1 MAAGSSG
8 PDLSAFQLE
17 VARLFFALPAS
28 QGFLLAGGAALLA
41 QHLTARPTED
51 LDFFTAP
58 ERGHVPAARDALEA
72 AARQRGWSAQ
82 RIHDSDTFCRIVIR
96 SADAGVL
103 VDLAVNAPPDLPASA
118 TPAGPTLAPEELA
131 GHKLLALFDRA
142 AARDFADVYALAHR
156 FGKDVLLARAAQID
170 AGFDANVLADMIA
183 TLDRFADHEIPVPDG
198 ASAAELRAFYA
209 TWRSELAA

>member
-1 MAAGSSG
+1 MAAENSGS
-8 PDLSAFQLE
+8 DLSAFQLE

-41 QHLTARPTED
+41 QHLTSRPTED

-72 AARQRGWSAQ
+72 EACRRGWSAQ
-82 RIHDSDTFCRIVIR
+82 RIHDSDTFCRMVIR

-103 VDLAVNAPPDLPASA
+103 VDLAVHAPPDLPASS
-118 TPAGPTLAPEELA
+118 TQAGPTLAPEELA

-142 AARDFADVYALAHR
+142 AARDFADVYVLAYR
-156 FGKDVLLARAAQID
+156 FGKDVLLTRAAQID
-170 AGFDANVLADMIA
+170 AGFDTKVLAEMIA
-183 TLDRFADHEIPVPDG
+183 TLDRFADHELPVPDG
-198 ASAAELRAFYA
+198 SSAARLRAFYV